1 MTVVVK
7 KLVPTTQ
14 LTTTATGYGSAV
26 PGGVNQV
33 IKRAVFSNTG
43 TVPRTITV
51 NIVPIA
57 GSAVV
62 SNEIINART
71 LQAGETY
78 VSPELAGMVLLPGDQ
93 IFAQASA
100 GTDVNL
106 TVSGL
111 QIS

>member
-14 LTTTATGYGSAV
+14 LTTSATGYGTAV
-26 PGGVNQV
+26 PSGVNQL

-43 TVPRTITV
+43 AVPHTITV
-51 NIVPIA
+51 NIVPTS
-57 GSAVV
+57 GSPVTGNQV
-62 SNEIINART
+62 INART

-78 VSPELAGMVLLPGDQ
+78 VSSEMAGMVLLPGDQ
-93 IFAQASA
+93 VYALASA
-100 GTDVNL
+100 GTDVNM
-106 TVSGL
+106 TINGL